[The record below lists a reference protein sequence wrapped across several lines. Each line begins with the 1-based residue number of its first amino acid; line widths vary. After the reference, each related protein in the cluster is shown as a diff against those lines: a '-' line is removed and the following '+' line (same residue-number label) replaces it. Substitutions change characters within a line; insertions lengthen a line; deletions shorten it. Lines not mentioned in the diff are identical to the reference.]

1 MPLIQL
7 YNGFY
12 LFWGVT
18 GIEPGI
24 GIYAL
29 GDITTT
35 TNVYTY
41 SGNTVVAGTA
51 LTTDFEYGAAAGN
64 YNGGLS

>member
-12 LFWGVT
+12 PFWGVT
-18 GIEPGI
+18 GIVSGI

-29 GDITTT
+29 GTTP

-41 SGNTVVAGTA
+41 AGNTVVAGTA
-51 LTTDFEYGAAAGN
+51 LTEDLSEGAAAGT